1 MVSSSFNLA
10 HFCPQDVEILFLACH
25 DWRVHATLKNGYYQ
39 SMSTLE
45 NERSNPFLEGNLAPV
60 HEEVTAFNLEVTGT
74 LPPELDGRY
83 LRNGPNPIGEV
94 NRAKYHWFT
103 GHGMVH
109 GLRLRDGKAE
119 WYRNRWVR
127 NNDVADLL
135 NESHPPSDWPAD
147 HGQFAANTNVIGHN
161 GQTFAIVEAGAPPIE
176 LSYEL
181 DTVRISNLG
190 GTLPHAYSAH
200 PKRDPLTGELHVM
213 TYYWG
218 WGNQVQYLVVGT
230 DGRVRRHVDIP
241 TAGGPMIHDIAF
253 TQKYVLVFDL
263 PTVFNLDAAM
273 SGAGLP
279 YYWDHNYQARI
290 GLLPREGNADDVK
303 WIDIDPCY
311 IFHPMNAYDDGDE
324 VVLDAARHEKMFDKE
339 RRGPSEGP
347 PTLDRWRLNVVTG
360 THTYERIDD
369 RPQEFPRIN
378 ESLVGLRHQFGYC
391 AGVGSNFAQDTLIKV
406 NLDTRQVEAR
416 TDTSRYGYGEPVFI
430 PRDGAS
436 SEDDGYVMA
445 LRLDHETDKSDL
457 AIFDAQ
463 AITDDP
469 IAVVHVPARIPNGFH
484 GNWIPG

>member
-1 MVSSSFNLA
+1 
-10 HFCPQDVEILFLACH
+10 
-25 DWRVHATLKNGYYQ
+25 
-39 SMSTLE
+39 MSTLE

-60 HEEVTAFNLEVTGT
+60 HEEITAFNLEVTGT

-241 TAGGPMIHDIAF
+241 TSGGPMIHDIAF
-253 TQKYVLVFDL
+253 TQKYILVFDL

-391 AGVGSNFAQDTLIKV
+391 AGVGSNFAQDALIKV
-406 NLDTRQVEAR
+406 NLDTRHVEAR

-457 AIFDAQ
+457 AIFDAH

>member
-1 MVSSSFNLA
+1 VVCSGFNLA

-60 HEEVTAFNLEVTGT
+60 HEEITAFNLEVTGT

-253 TQKYVLVFDL
+253 TQKYILVFDL

>member
-1 MVSSSFNLA
+1 
-10 HFCPQDVEILFLACH
+10 
-25 DWRVHATLKNGYYQ
+25 
-39 SMSTLE
+39 MSTLDDT
-45 NERSNPFLEGNLAPV
+45 RSNPFLEGNLAPV
-60 HEEVTAFNLEVTGT
+60 TEEVTFFNLEVTGT

-83 LRNGPNPIGEV
+83 LRNGPNPIGKV
-94 NRAKYHWFT
+94 NEKKYHWFT

-109 GLRLRDGKAE
+109 GLRIRGGQAE

-127 NNDVADLL
+127 NNEVATLL
-135 NESHPPSDWPAD
+135 GEEQPLSDWPAD
-147 HGQFAANTNVIGHN
+147 HQQFAANTNVIGHN
-161 GQTFAIVEAGAPPIE
+161 GQTFAIVEAGAPPVE
-176 LSYEL
+176 LSYDLE
-181 DTVRISNLG
+181 TVRISNLG

-213 TYYWG
+213 TYFWG

-253 TQKYVLVFDL
+253 TQKYILVFDL
-263 PTVFNLDAAM
+263 PTVFNIDAAM
-273 SGAGLP
+273 SGASLP

-324 VVLDAARHEKMFDKE
+324 VVLDAARHDKMFDRE

-347 PTLDRWRLNVVTG
+347 PTLDRWRLNAVTG
-360 THTYERIDD
+360 THTCERIDD

-378 ESLVGLRHQFGYC
+378 ESLIGLRNQFGYC
-391 AGVGSNFAQDTLIKV
+391 AGIGKDFAQDTLIKV
-406 NLDTRQVEAR
+406 DLDSRRVEAR

-430 PRDGAS
+430 PRDGS
-436 SEDDGYVMA
+436 KSEDDGYVMA
-445 LRLDHETDKSDL
+445 MRLDTETQTSDL
-457 AIFDAQ
+457 AVFDAQ
-463 AITDDP
+463 AITEDP
-469 IAVVHVPARIPNGFH
+469 IAVVHVPVRIPNGFH